1 MIDESKID
9 MSKTWYFG
17 NNRSKNLKISPPRWS
32 SPFFLTTNIEYAEE
46 YSDYGVYKIELK
58 SEAQSRILDF
68 NKSSDVKKLKWPK
81 VLIDKIREGRNDLN
95 SIAYDMYILAYNTGD
110 QLMYIEDN
118 AQWTQAVEYFK
129 KKSKN
134 IFVNVDI
141 TSSVWGSEKDHQF
154 LLQMWKDIY
163 DAGFDGFMH
172 VEFGSEV
179 LAIFTFQCIDQISV
193 KPVSQSLNEKMK
205 SRALKKAFKAKGQ
218 EAFTEIKSDDD
229 IEDERHLRQEEH

>member
-1 MIDESKID
+1 MIDESNID

-68 NKSSDVKKLKWPK
+68 NKSYDVKKLKWPK

-110 QLMYIEDN
+110 
-118 AQWTQAVEYFK
+118 
-129 KKSKN
+129 
-134 IFVNVDI
+134 
-141 TSSVWGSEKDHQF
+141 
-154 LLQMWKDIY
+154 
-163 DAGFDGFMH
+163 
-172 VEFGSEV
+172 
-179 LAIFTFQCIDQISV
+179 
-193 KPVSQSLNEKMK
+193 
-205 SRALKKAFKAKGQ
+205 
-218 EAFTEIKSDDD
+218 
-229 IEDERHLRQEEH
+229 